1 MAVEFI
7 CESLCRVYLGWNFI
21 CSDYG
26 RKFFAQLKFK
36 QLKFK
41 QLKFHSYRQEAKA
54 AKSLSLGLLGLW
66 ILLLYE
72 RRKVGN
78 EVFDYFG
85 ACICGVRARE
95 QYAKM
100 GERDYCGCAD
110 PAG

>member
-1 MAVEFI
+1 MAVELI

-21 CSDYG
+21 HSVAA
-26 RKFFAQLKFK
+26 RKFLAQLKFK
-36 QLKFK
+36 QLEFY
-41 QLKFHSYRQEAKA
+41 SYRQGAKA
-54 AKSLSLGLLGLW
+54 AKSLSLGLLGLG

-72 RRKVGN
+72 IRKVGN

-100 GERDYCGCAD
+100 GERDYRGCAD
-110 PAG
+110 PAR